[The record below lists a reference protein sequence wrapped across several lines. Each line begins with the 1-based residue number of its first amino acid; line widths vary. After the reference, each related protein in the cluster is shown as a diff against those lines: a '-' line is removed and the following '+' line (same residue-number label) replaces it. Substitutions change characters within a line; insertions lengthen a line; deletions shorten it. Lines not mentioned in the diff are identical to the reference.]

1 MIGRDCSVGC
11 ELLYPLCAVILHTLR
26 LSARVL
32 LCISRKFTAQ
42 LCLLY
47 NGIYF
52 ADDAD
57 AATMWTRRSQSH
69 CPHVGRTVA
78 LPLQLALPRCCCC
91 CFPPLPLLFFM
102 QNSTTIIAHPSP
114 IGIRLPPPLSLF
126 LFPLCGSLRRTLLL
140 PSLHLAAAATTT
152 TTSPPYSK
160 VISIK
165 INTTH

>member
-1 MIGRDCSVGC
+1 MQKRTGTWTESEWEWELTIGWDCSVGC

-52 ADDAD
+52 ADVDDDDDTD

-78 LPLQLALPRCCCC
+78 LPL
-91 CFPPLPLLFFM
+91 
-102 QNSTTIIAHPSP
+102 
-114 IGIRLPPPLSLF
+114 
-126 LFPLCGSLRRTLLL
+126 
-140 PSLHLAAAATTT
+140 
-152 TTSPPYSK
+152 
-160 VISIK
+160 
-165 INTTH
+165 